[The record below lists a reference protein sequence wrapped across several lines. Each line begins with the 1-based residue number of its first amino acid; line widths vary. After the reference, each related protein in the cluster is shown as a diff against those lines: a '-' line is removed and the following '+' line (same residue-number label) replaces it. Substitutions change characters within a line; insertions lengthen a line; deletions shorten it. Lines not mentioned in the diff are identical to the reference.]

1 MHEKGLT
8 LQGFK
13 VGTILTA
20 DNPPGC
26 LMTPGCDLVQSSVFA
41 DLVKISPAG

>member
-13 VGTILTA
+13 IGTILA
-20 DNPPGC
+20 AENRPGC
-26 LMTPGCDLVQSSVFA
+26 LTTHGCDLVKAVSVQT
-41 DLVKISPAG
+41 